1 MTFVEPQPLRTQIPL
16 AYRGVITTLRPVL
29 ARITRQEWSGGEHLP
44 ESGGFIVA
52 GNHLSEID
60 PFMVAHYL
68 VNHGWAP
75 RFLAKSTLFDI
86 KGLGMA
92 LRNLGQV
99 PVYRGTR
106 QASDALRDAAA
117 AVTDG
122 DAVVIMP
129 EGTLTRDPD
138 LWPMRAKSGVGR
150 LALMTGAP
158 VIPIAQWGVQN
169 LLAPYARRPTGLFS
183 RHVMHVKAGPAV
195 DLSDLMGREDSAAA
209 TEATERIMAQLT
221 QQLAQIRGEEPP
233 PTPFV
238 WDGKKESRNRK
249 RGSTK

>member
-1 MTFVEPQPLRTQIPL
+1 MTLVEPQPLRTEIPR
-16 AYRGVITTLRPVL
+16 AYHGIIATVRPL
-29 ARITRQEWSGGEHLP
+29 LTRITRQEWSGGEHLP
-44 ESGGFIVA
+44 QSGGFIVA
-52 GNHLSEID
+52 GNHISEID
-60 PFMVAHYL
+60 PFIVGHYL
-68 VNHGWAP
+68 VNHGWPP
-75 RFLAKSTLFDI
+75 RFLAKSSLFDI
-86 KGLGMA
+86 KGLGPA

-117 AVTDG
+117 AVTGG
-122 DAVVIMP
+122 DCIVIMP
-129 EGTLTRDPD
+129 EGTLTRDPG

-195 DLSDLMGREDSAAA
+195 DLSDLSGREDSAAA
-209 TEATERIMAQLT
+209 SEATDRIMRQLT
-221 QQLAQIRGEEPP
+221 EQLAQIRGEEPP
-233 PTPFV
+233 AQPFV
-238 WDGKKESRNRK
+238 WDGKGRTKGRK
-249 RGSTK
+249 KP

>member
-1 MTFVEPQPLRTQIPL
+1 MEPKPLRTKTPL
-16 AYRGVITTLRPVL
+16 AYRGVIATVRPLL

-52 GNHLSEID
+52 GNHISEID

-75 RFLAKSTLFDI
+75 RFLAKSGLFDVPV
-86 KGLGMA
+86 LGRA
-92 LRNLGQV
+92 LHSLGQV

-106 QASDALRDAAA
+106 QASDSLRAAA
-117 AVTDG
+117 QAVQAG
-122 DAVVIMP
+122 DCVVIMP

-138 LWPMRAKSGVGR
+138 LWPMQAKNGVGR

-169 LLAPYARRPTGLFS
+169 LLAPYARKPTGLFS

-195 DLSDLMGREDSAAA
+195 DLSDLTDREDSQAA
-209 TEATERIMAQLT
+209 TEATARIMAALT
-221 QQLAQIRGEEPP
+221 TLVAELRGEEPP
-233 PTPFV
+233 AEPFA
-238 WDGKKESRNRK
+238 WKGKK
-249 RGSTK
+249 